1 MKIFDISP
9 TISPQLAV
17 FPGDKKFERRQSV
30 CFNDGNNYSLS
41 EIHTTVHLGSHVDAP
56 IHYDL
61 NGSSIDERN
70 LNYYLGP
77 CQVVQVTIENER
89 RILPQHLP
97 NTLQITTSRILFR
110 TNSFPDPNL
119 WTDDF
124 VALSAPLIDYLNE
137 AGVILVGI
145 DTPSIDPAQSKE
157 LESHR
162 QIAKYNMANL
172 EGIDLS
178 MVPDGIYELIALPL
192 KIQGG
197 DASPVRAI
205 LLQN

>member
-9 TISPQLAV
+9 TISFKLAV
-17 FPGDKKFERRQSV
+17 FPGDKRFERKETIF
-30 CFNDGNNYSLS
+30 FNGGNNYSLS

-61 NGSSIDERN
+61 NGSGIDERN

-77 CQVVQVTIENER
+77 CQVVQVSLSSED
-89 RILPQHLP
+89 RILPRHLP
-97 NTLQITTSRILFR
+97 HNLQITASRILFR
-110 TNSFPDPNL
+110 TNSYPDPNV
-119 WTDDF
+119 WRDDF
-124 VALSAPLIDYLNE
+124 VGLSPELIDYLNV
-137 AGVILVGI
+137 AGVILIGI
-145 DTPSIDPAQSKE
+145 DTPSIDPADSKE
-157 LESHR
+157 LPSHR
-162 QIAKYNMANL
+162 QIAKYNMAIL
-172 EGIDLS
+172 EGVDLS

-205 LLQN
+205 LRQS